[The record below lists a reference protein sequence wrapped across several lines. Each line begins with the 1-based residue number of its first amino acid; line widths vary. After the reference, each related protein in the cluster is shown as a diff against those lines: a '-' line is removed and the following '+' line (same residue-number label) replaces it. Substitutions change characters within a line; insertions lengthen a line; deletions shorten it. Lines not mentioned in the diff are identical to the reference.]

1 MADIQKQL
9 IVFDFDWQADLFSNP
24 ISGFNPFQGLWP
36 TKIPIDGYL
45 KSLRLICG
53 EG

>member
-9 IVFDFDWQADLFSNP
+9 VVFDFDWQADLFSYP
-24 ISGFNPFQGLWP
+24 ISGSNFFKGLWP

-45 KSLRLICG
+45 KFLPQICG
-53 EG
+53 GG